1 MRIWSLLRGDIRF
14 QYKYGF
20 YLLYLVF
27 SILYISLIFSLPQ
40 AWREKA
46 AILMIFTDPAAMGL
60 YFMGAIVLF
69 EKSER
74 VLDSIAVSP
83 VKTYEYMLSK
93 LLSIG
98 AISVIVG
105 FSIGFFSHAV
115 NMTDRF
121 LVGIF
126 LCSCLF
132 SAVGLMVAAKSISL
146 NDFIISTIP
155 AELLINIPAI
165 AWLFGWKPGWL
176 LLHPGVCLMELCEN
190 GKHSLTALIILGL
203 WVLLAAV
210 IANRTVKG
218 MFREIGGIKL

>member
-74 VLDSIAVSP
+74 ALDSIAVSP
-83 VKTYEYMLSK
+83 VRPYEYVLSK
-93 LLSIG
+93 LISIG
-98 AISVIVG
+98 VISVIVG
-105 FSIGFFSHAV
+105 FSIGFFSDAV

-132 SAVGLMVAAKSISL
+132 SAVGLMVAAKSVSL